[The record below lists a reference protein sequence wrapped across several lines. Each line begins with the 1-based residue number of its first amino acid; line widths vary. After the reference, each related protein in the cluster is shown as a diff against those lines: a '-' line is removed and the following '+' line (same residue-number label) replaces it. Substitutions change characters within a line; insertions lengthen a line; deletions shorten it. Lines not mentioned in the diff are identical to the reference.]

1 MLAPERVRLEIK
13 YNGCKVMRALLV
25 SAVIR
30 RDADEIVRST
40 GGFMRRL
47 MLVVTVGTAVALGV
61 PTSHASPVQG
71 CPAVNPG
78 KPTCT
83 FTVKKSATGGQ
94 AGVVA
99 TTTWRLSGAGR

>member
-1 MLAPERVRLEIK
+1 
-13 YNGCKVMRALLV
+13 
-25 SAVIR
+25 
-30 RDADEIVRST
+30 
-40 GGFMRRL
+40 MRRL

-61 PTSHASPVQG
+61 PASHASPVQG

-99 TTTWRLSGAGR
+99 TTTWRLSGAGRTWSGKLGRYQFVLPLGSYTLTALGKGSVSAGEL